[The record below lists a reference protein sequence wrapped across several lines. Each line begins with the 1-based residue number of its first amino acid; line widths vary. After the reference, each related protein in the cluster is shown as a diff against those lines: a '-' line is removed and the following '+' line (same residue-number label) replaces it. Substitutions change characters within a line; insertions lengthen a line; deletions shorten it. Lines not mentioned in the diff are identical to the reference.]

1 MQQSINRGKLST
13 KLSTSGDF
21 IVDNL
26 IKNRKKAMDYRDI
39 YKNWLASGAL
49 TADEKAELSA
59 ISDDLNAQ
67 KDRFGAELE
76 FGTAGMRGVLGAGI
90 NRMNVHTVAR
100 ATKGLARY
108 IIGRGEDAMR
118 RGVVV
123 SYDTRRF
130 STEFAI
136 VSAEVLNSFG
146 IRVYLF
152 ENVRPVPVCSF
163 AIRNLNAVAG
173 IMITASHNPKI
184 YNGYKVY
191 GEDGAQMSPEDTA
204 VVVKFIEEEKD
215 YFAPY
220 KKIGITESDIRNA
233 DGKTYENIT
242 VIGKSLDERYFAAI
256 EKLMLS
262 EDAVKAQRDKMKI
275 VYTPIHGSGYMPVT
289 TMLERMGMP
298 VVTVPEQVNPDP
310 DFSTVRVP
318 NPEEADAL
326 SMAVALAKKVNAAVV
341 IGTDPDCDRMGVAVR
356 NDKGE
361 FVLLNGNQT
370 GVLIMDY
377 ILRRNRDKGT
387 LPKNAAVVKT
397 IVTTRLA
404 NVVAKDY
411 GATVFDVLTGFKFIG
426 EKIKEW
432 EQTHEYTFM
441 FGFEESYGCLSGT
454 HARDKDAVVASM
466 LFAELACFE
475 ENEGSSVYDR
485 LQKIYKE
492 YGYFL
497 ERAFSFGFTGIDA
510 MDKMNKIMN
519 DIRTSDISSVQGK
532 KVLALSD
539 YLTGVTTKCD
549 GTKEKITLPRSN
561 VLLYTLENDCW
572 MCVRPSGTEPKLK
585 IYLATKEDSFDSA
598 EKDLAAMKDEVV
610 KKFNL

>member
-1 MQQSINRGKLST
+1 
-13 KLSTSGDF
+13 
-21 IVDNL
+21 
-26 IKNRKKAMDYRDI
+26 MDYRDI

-67 KDRFGAELE
+67 KDHFGAELE

-90 NRMNVHTVAR
+90 NRMNVYTVAR

-262 EDAVKAQRDKMKI
+262 EDAVRAQRDKMKI

-549 GTKEKITLPRSN
+549 GTKEKITLPKSN

>member
-1 MQQSINRGKLST
+1 
-13 KLSTSGDF
+13 
-21 IVDNL
+21 
-26 IKNRKKAMDYRDI
+26 MDYKDI
-39 YKNWLASGAL
+39 YKQWLSSDAL
-49 TADEKAELSA
+49 TPDEKAELSA

-67 KDRFGAELE
+67 KERFGAELE
-76 FGTAGMRGVLGAGI
+76 FGTAGMRGVIGLGI
-90 NRMNVHTVAR
+90 NRMNVYTVAR
-100 ATKGLARY
+100 ATRGLARY
-108 IIGRGEDAMR
+108 VEGRGEEAMR
-118 RGVVV
+118 RGVVI

-136 VSAEVLNSFG
+136 ISAEVLNSFG
-146 IRVYLF
+146 IRVHLF

-163 AIRNLNAVAG
+163 AIRHLDAVAG

-204 VVVKFIEEEKD
+204 VVVKYIEEESD
-215 YFAPY
+215 YFT
-220 KKIGITESDIRNA
+220 KFDKIGLTEKDIRNA
-233 DGKTYENIT
+233 DGKTFGNVT
-242 VIGKSLDERYFAAI
+242 VIGKSVDECYFKAI

-262 EDAVKAQRDKMKI
+262 DDAVKAQRDKMKI
-275 VYTPIHGSGYMPVT
+275 VYTPIHGSGFMPVT

-298 VVTVPEQVNPDP
+298 VVTVSEQVAPDP

-318 NPEEADAL
+318 NPEESDAL
-326 SMAVALAKKVNAAVV
+326 SMAVDLAKKVDASVV

-377 ILRRNRDKGT
+377 ILRRNRDKNT
-387 LPKNAAVVKT
+387 LPENAAVVKT

-411 GATVFDVLTGFKFIG
+411 DTTVFDVLTGFKFIG

-432 EQTHEYTFM
+432 EQSHEYTFM

-466 LFAELACFE
+466 LFAELACYE
-475 ENEGSSVYDR
+475 ANEGGSVYER
-485 LQKIYKE
+485 LQTIYKK

-519 DIRTSDISSVQGK
+519 DIRTSEISEVNGK
-532 KVLALSD
+532 KVLSVGD
-539 YLTGVTTKCD
+539 YLSGVTTYAD
-549 GTKEKITLPRSN
+549 GTKEKITLPKSN
-561 VLLYTLENDCW
+561 VLLYTLADDCW

-585 IYLATKEDSFDSA
+585 IYLATKETSFEAA
-598 EKDLAAMKDEVV
+598 EKDLAATKEEVV
-610 KKFNL
+610 KLFNL

>member
-1 MQQSINRGKLST
+1 
-13 KLSTSGDF
+13 
-21 IVDNL
+21 
-26 IKNRKKAMDYRDI
+26 MDYRDI

-90 NRMNVHTVAR
+90 NRMNVYTVAR

-262 EDAVKAQRDKMKI
+262 EDAVRAQRDKMKI

-361 FVLLNGNQT
+361 FVKVAGDYRVCNVQVLDKKTGLYQPLDLKKTYTLGGIDYTITYCGDGFTMFKDSKVLKAGDATMTDAQT
-370 GVLIMDY
+370 VLSY
-377 ILRRNRDKGT
+377 IETKLGGT
-387 LPKNAAVVKT
+387 
-397 IVTTRLA
+397 
-404 NVVAKDY
+404 
-411 GATVFDVLTGFKFIG
+411 IG
-426 EKIKEW
+426 E
-432 EQTHEYTFM
+432 EYAKPAGRITIY
-441 FGFEESYGCLSGT
+441 SDVKATDWYLK
-454 HARDKDAVVASM
+454 AVKYALDAGLMNGV
-466 LFAELACFE
+466 
-475 ENEGSSVYDR
+475 GSSFAPN
-485 LQKIYKE
+485 
-492 YGYFL
+492 G
-497 ERAFSFGFTGIDA
+497 
-510 MDKMNKIMN
+510 
-519 DIRTSDISSVQGK
+519 
-532 KVLALSD
+532 AL
-539 YLTGVTTKCD
+539 K
-549 GTKEKITLPRSN
+549 
-561 VLLYTLENDCW
+561 
-572 MCVRPSGTEPKLK
+572 
-585 IYLATKEDSFDSA
+585 
-598 EKDLAAMKDEVV
+598 
-610 KKFNL
+610 

>member
-1 MQQSINRGKLST
+1 
-13 KLSTSGDF
+13 
-21 IVDNL
+21 
-26 IKNRKKAMDYRDI
+26 MDYRDI
-39 YKNWLASGAL
+39 YKNWLASVAL

-59 ISDDLNAQ
+59 ISDDLSAQ

-90 NRMNVHTVAR
+90 NRMNAYTVAR

-326 SMAVALAKKVNAAVV
+326 SMAVALAKKVNAAVI

-549 GTKEKITLPRSN
+549 GTKEKITLPKSN

>member
-1 MQQSINRGKLST
+1 
-13 KLSTSGDF
+13 
-21 IVDNL
+21 
-26 IKNRKKAMDYRDI
+26 MDYRDI

-90 NRMNVHTVAR
+90 NRMNVYTVAR

-262 EDAVKAQRDKMKI
+262 EDAVKAQRDKMNP
-275 VYTPIHGSGYMPVT
+275 VRNGRPIEHPLHRQLRVAVAVCRVRRVGFEDGDAFRLAVSRRSRGKDDVLHAVLDHALEHCPCTAEVVVVV
-289 TMLERMGMP
+289 LERIDHALTDLRIGRE
-298 VVTVPEQVNPDP
+298 VDDRVNFLGREHMIAELFVADIALIKPRLRMDGLAEACLQI
-310 DFSTVRVP
+310 VRH
-318 NPEEADAL
+318 DH
-326 SMAVALAKKVNAAVV
+326 
-341 IGTDPDCDRMGVAVR
+341 IIT
-356 NDKGE
+356 
-361 FVLLNGNQT
+361 
-370 GVLIMDY
+370 
-377 ILRRNRDKGT
+377 
-387 LPKNAAVVKT
+387 VVKEF
-397 IVTTRLA
+397 ISR
-404 NVVAKDY
+404 VA
-411 GATVFDVLTGFKFIG
+411 ADV
-426 EKIKEW
+426 
-432 EQTHEYTFM
+432 
-441 FGFEESYGCLSGT
+441 
-454 HARDKDAVVASM
+454 AR
-466 LFAELACFE
+466 
-475 ENEGSSVYDR
+475 
-485 LQKIYKE
+485 
-492 YGYFL
+492 
-497 ERAFSFGFTGIDA
+497 
-510 MDKMNKIMN
+510 
-519 DIRTSDISSVQGK
+519 
-532 KVLALSD
+532 
-539 YLTGVTTKCD
+539 
-549 GTKEKITLPRSN
+549 
-561 VLLYTLENDCW
+561 
-572 MCVRPSGTEPKLK
+572 
-585 IYLATKEDSFDSA
+585 
-598 EKDLAAMKDEVV
+598 AA
-610 KKFNL
+610 

>member
-1 MQQSINRGKLST
+1 
-13 KLSTSGDF
+13 
-21 IVDNL
+21 
-26 IKNRKKAMDYRDI
+26 MDYRDI
-39 YKNWLASGAL
+39 YKNWLVSGAL

-90 NRMNVHTVAR
+90 NRMNAYTVAR

-242 VIGKSLDERYFAAI
+242 VIGKSLDERYFATI

-262 EDAVKAQRDKMKI
+262 EDAVRAQRDKMKI

-326 SMAVALAKKVNAAVV
+326 SMAVALAKKVNAAVI

-549 GTKEKITLPRSN
+549 GTKEKITLPKSN

>member
-1 MQQSINRGKLST
+1 
-13 KLSTSGDF
+13 
-21 IVDNL
+21 
-26 IKNRKKAMDYRDI
+26 MDYRDI

-67 KDRFGAELE
+67 KDRFGAGLE

-90 NRMNVHTVAR
+90 NRMNVYTVAR

-242 VIGKSLDERYFAAI
+242 VIGKSLDERYFATI

-262 EDAVKAQRDKMKI
+262 EDAVRAQRDKMRI

-549 GTKEKITLPRSN
+549 GTKEKITLPKSN

>member
-1 MQQSINRGKLST
+1 
-13 KLSTSGDF
+13 
-21 IVDNL
+21 
-26 IKNRKKAMDYRDI
+26 MDYRDI

-67 KDRFGAELE
+67 KDCFGAELE

-90 NRMNVHTVAR
+90 NRMNVYTVAR

-549 GTKEKITLPRSN
+549 GTKEKITLPKSN

>member
-1 MQQSINRGKLST
+1 
-13 KLSTSGDF
+13 
-21 IVDNL
+21 
-26 IKNRKKAMDYRDI
+26 MDYRDI
-39 YKNWLASGAL
+39 YKNWLASVAL

-59 ISDDLNAQ
+59 ISDDLSAQ

-90 NRMNVHTVAR
+90 NRMNAYTVAR

-262 EDAVKAQRDKMKI
+262 EDAVRAQRDKMKI

-549 GTKEKITLPRSN
+549 GTKEKITLPKSN

>member
-1 MQQSINRGKLST
+1 
-13 KLSTSGDF
+13 
-21 IVDNL
+21 
-26 IKNRKKAMDYRDI
+26 MDYRDI

-173 IMITASHNPKI
+173 IMITASHNPKV

-220 KKIGITESDIRNA
+220 KK
-233 DGKTYENIT
+233 
-242 VIGKSLDERYFAAI
+242 
-256 EKLMLS
+256 S
-262 EDAVKAQRDKMKI
+262 E
-275 VYTPIHGSGYMPVT
+275 
-289 TMLERMGMP
+289 
-298 VVTVPEQVNPDP
+298 
-310 DFSTVRVP
+310 
-318 NPEEADAL
+318 
-326 SMAVALAKKVNAAVV
+326 
-341 IGTDPDCDRMGVAVR
+341 
-356 NDKGE
+356 
-361 FVLLNGNQT
+361 
-370 GVLIMDY
+370 
-377 ILRRNRDKGT
+377 
-387 LPKNAAVVKT
+387 LPK
-397 IVTTRLA
+397 
-404 NVVAKDY
+404 
-411 GATVFDVLTGFKFIG
+411 AT
-426 EKIKEW
+426 
-432 EQTHEYTFM
+432 
-441 FGFEESYGCLSGT
+441 
-454 HARDKDAVVASM
+454 
-466 LFAELACFE
+466 
-475 ENEGSSVYDR
+475 
-485 LQKIYKE
+485 
-492 YGYFL
+492 
-497 ERAFSFGFTGIDA
+497 
-510 MDKMNKIMN
+510 
-519 DIRTSDISSVQGK
+519 
-532 KVLALSD
+532 
-539 YLTGVTTKCD
+539 
-549 GTKEKITLPRSN
+549 
-561 VLLYTLENDCW
+561 
-572 MCVRPSGTEPKLK
+572 
-585 IYLATKEDSFDSA
+585 
-598 EKDLAAMKDEVV
+598 
-610 KKFNL
+610 

>member
-1 MQQSINRGKLST
+1 
-13 KLSTSGDF
+13 
-21 IVDNL
+21 
-26 IKNRKKAMDYRDI
+26 MDYRDI
-39 YKNWLASGAL
+39 YNNWLASGAL

-90 NRMNVHTVAR
+90 NRMNAYTVAR

-108 IIGRGEDAMR
+108 IIGRGKDAMR

-262 EDAVKAQRDKMKI
+262 EDAVRAQRDKMKI

-539 YLTGVTTKCD
+539 YLTGVTTKCN
-549 GTKEKITLPRSN
+549 GTKEKITLPKSN

>member
-1 MQQSINRGKLST
+1 
-13 KLSTSGDF
+13 
-21 IVDNL
+21 
-26 IKNRKKAMDYRDI
+26 MDYRDI

-90 NRMNVHTVAR
+90 NRMNAYTVAR

-152 ENVRPVPVCSF
+152 ENVRPGPVCSF

-262 EDAVKAQRDKMKI
+262 EDAVRAQRDKMKI

-432 EQTHEYTFM
+432 EKSKQYTFM
-441 FGFEESYGCLSGT
+441 FGYEESYGYLSGT

-466 LFAELACFE
+466 LFAEMACYYQSI
-475 ENEGSSVYDR
+475 GSSVYKR
-485 LQKIYKE
+485 LIEIFEKF
-492 YGYFL
+492 GYYVEKSVSIFYSGL
-497 ERAFSFGFTGIDA
+497 DG
-510 MDKMNKIMN
+510 MDKMKKIM
-519 DIRTSDISSVQGK
+519 DFAREGK
-532 KVLALSD
+532 LDAIANAKVLAKNDLVARIKT
-539 YLTGVTTKCD
+539 YAD
-549 GTKEKITLPRSN
+549 GKAEAIDLPKTN
-561 VLLYTLENDCW
+561 AIKWNLENGDW
-572 MCVRPSGTEPKLK
+572 VCVRPSGTEPKLK
-585 IYLATKEDSFDSA
+585 IYVATKADSKDKATLVA
-598 EKDLAAMKDEVV
+598 EGYVDFMKNYLA
-610 KKFNL
+610 

>member
-1 MQQSINRGKLST
+1 
-13 KLSTSGDF
+13 
-21 IVDNL
+21 
-26 IKNRKKAMDYRDI
+26 MDYRDI

-90 NRMNVHTVAR
+90 NRMNVYTVAR

-220 KKIGITESDIRNA
+220 KKNRHYRKRYKKRRRQNVRKYHRHREIPGRALFCGNR
-233 DGKTYENIT
+233 KTYVVRRRRKSAARQNENRLHPH
-242 VIGKSLDERYFAAI
+242 SR
-256 EKLMLS
+256 
-262 EDAVKAQRDKMKI
+262 QRLYARHD
-275 VYTPIHGSGYMPVT
+275 
-289 TMLERMGMP
+289 
-298 VVTVPEQVNPDP
+298 
-310 DFSTVRVP
+310 
-318 NPEEADAL
+318 
-326 SMAVALAKKVNAAVV
+326 NA
-341 IGTDPDCDRMGVAVR
+341 
-356 NDKGE
+356 
-361 FVLLNGNQT
+361 
-370 GVLIMDY
+370 
-377 ILRRNRDKGT
+377 
-387 LPKNAAVVKT
+387 
-397 IVTTRLA
+397 
-404 NVVAKDY
+404 
-411 GATVFDVLTGFKFIG
+411 
-426 EKIKEW
+426 
-432 EQTHEYTFM
+432 
-441 FGFEESYGCLSGT
+441 
-454 HARDKDAVVASM
+454 
-466 LFAELACFE
+466 
-475 ENEGSSVYDR
+475 
-485 LQKIYKE
+485 
-492 YGYFL
+492 
-497 ERAFSFGFTGIDA
+497 
-510 MDKMNKIMN
+510 
-519 DIRTSDISSVQGK
+519 
-532 KVLALSD
+532 
-539 YLTGVTTKCD
+539 
-549 GTKEKITLPRSN
+549 
-561 VLLYTLENDCW
+561 
-572 MCVRPSGTEPKLK
+572 
-585 IYLATKEDSFDSA
+585 
-598 EKDLAAMKDEVV
+598 
-610 KKFNL
+610 

>member
-1 MQQSINRGKLST
+1 M
-13 KLSTSGDF
+13 
-21 IVDNL
+21 
-26 IKNRKKAMDYRDI
+26 
-39 YKNWLASGAL
+39 
-49 TADEKAELSA
+49 
-59 ISDDLNAQ
+59 
-67 KDRFGAELE
+67 
-76 FGTAGMRGVLGAGI
+76 
-90 NRMNVHTVAR
+90 
-100 ATKGLARY
+100 
-108 IIGRGEDAMR
+108 
-118 RGVVV
+118 
-123 SYDTRRF
+123 
-130 STEFAI
+130 
-136 VSAEVLNSFG
+136 
-146 IRVYLF
+146 
-152 ENVRPVPVCSF
+152 PVCSF

-262 EDAVKAQRDKMKI
+262 EDAVRAQRDKMKI

-549 GTKEKITLPRSN
+549 GTKEKITLPKSN

>member
-1 MQQSINRGKLST
+1 
-13 KLSTSGDF
+13 
-21 IVDNL
+21 
-26 IKNRKKAMDYRDI
+26 MDYRDI

-49 TADEKAELSA
+49 AADEKAELSA

-67 KDRFGAELE
+67 KGRFGAELE

-90 NRMNVHTVAR
+90 NRMNVYTVAR

-256 EKLMLS
+256 EKLLLS

-549 GTKEKITLPRSN
+549 GTKEKITLPKSN

-572 MCVRPSGTEPKLK
+572 LCVRPSGTEPKLK

>member
-1 MQQSINRGKLST
+1 
-13 KLSTSGDF
+13 
-21 IVDNL
+21 
-26 IKNRKKAMDYRDI
+26 MDYRDI

-76 FGTAGMRGVLGAGI
+76 FGAAGMRGGLGAGI
-90 NRMNVHTVAR
+90 NRMNVYTVAR

-549 GTKEKITLPRSN
+549 GTKEKITLPKSN

>member
-1 MQQSINRGKLST
+1 
-13 KLSTSGDF
+13 
-21 IVDNL
+21 
-26 IKNRKKAMDYRDI
+26 MDYRDI

-49 TADEKAELSA
+49 AADEKAELSA

-67 KDRFGAELE
+67 KDHFGAELE

-90 NRMNVHTVAR
+90 NRMNVYTVAR

-262 EDAVKAQRDKMKI
+262 EDAVRAQRDKMKI

-298 VVTVPEQVNPDP
+298 VVTVSEQVNPDP

-549 GTKEKITLPRSN
+549 GTKEKITLPKSN